1 MRRRVVPLVAFVV
14 AGTMTAGA
22 AWANPW
28 PMFHRDRTHT
38 GVSPET
44 FVSTSNASTLGV
56 AWQQNTG
63 ASVQAS
69 PVVAKVASLGKSL
82 VFVGNVAGKVS
93 AYDSVTGQ
101 RRWVFSAGA
110 NVNSTAA
117 VVGNAVYV
125 GSSDHNLYALNAATG
140 KPICTWQGPGVIS
153 SSPLVVNSD
162 GTGKVVYVGD
172 NGFTGN
178 DDGGHLWAINAVD
191 PNTAKNCSTKWS
203 FNDFGDPPGSQP
215 LVGSWSPPAFAK
227 DVNGRPLI
235 VFGSSSP
242 EGAVYAL
249 DARTGAKVWRF
260 QTRIEYDSDVGA
272 GPTISPP
279 GVNGFADGVV
289 YVAGKDRV
297 VYALNLRTGAL
308 IWSFDFAADQP
319 SVTDPARST
328 AALLGRTLVL
338 GSGAGVYALDA
349 VTGAKL
355 WHTGTVEVV
364 SSPAIVGPSGS
375 RIVVFGDR
383 DGTIQALS
391 FATGAVVWTYAT
403 GSNLYASPAVANGRI
418 YLTAATGF
426 VYAFAVG
433 GPAGGVPDTTIS
445 APTPGSVLPN
455 TGSVSFSGTA
465 TDDVG
470 VSQVLLGVKDRN
482 TGRWWDP
489 STSSW
494 TTSFAQ
500 FTATLSA
507 PGAASTS
514 WSRSMSV
521 PASGGLYL
529 LQAEAVDGDGQHD
542 PVVPLA
548 DFEVDS
554 LTHPP
559 TTTIEDPV
567 QDQVFHFPTE
577 GVPFTIDI
585 SGTAT
590 DAQGDHPGVAKVWIS
605 IKNLEHNEYYCG
617 SVGCGTSGESSS
629 WQPTYTKIAAVVAS
643 PNATSTTWSSSF
655 LTYDHPHRYRIAA
668 WAVDRDGNAD
678 LVNPS
683 IRICVRALGDEV
695 CY

>member
-1 MRRRVVPLVAFVV
+1 MSRRIVALIALAVV
-14 AGTMTAGA
+14 GTMTATA

-28 PMFHRDRTHT
+28 PMFHREQTHAAL
-38 GVSPET
+38 SPET
-44 FVSTSNASTLGV
+44 FVSVTNADQLGV
-56 AWQQNTG
+56 SWEANTG
-63 ASVQAS
+63 AAVQAS
-69 PVVAKVASLGKSL
+69 PVVARVASLNRSL
-82 VFVGNVAGKVS
+82 LFVGNSAGKVS
-93 AYDSVTGQ
+93 AYDSVTGARQ
-101 RRWVFSAGA
+101 WVFAAGA

-117 VVGNAVYV
+117 VVGNVVYV

-153 SSPLVVNSD
+153 SSPVVVNPD
-162 GTGKVVYVGD
+162 GTGKVVYFGD

-191 PNTAKNCSTKWS
+191 PNAAKNCSAKWS
-203 FNDFGDPPGSQP
+203 FNAFGDPPGSQT

-227 DVNGRPLI
+227 DVNGRPLV

-272 GPTISPP
+272 GPTISGP

-289 YVAGKDRV
+289 YVAGKSRV
-297 VYALNLRTGAL
+297 LYALNLRTGAL
-308 IWSFDFAADQP
+308 IWSFDFAADMP
-319 SVTDPARST
+319 TVTDPARST
-328 AALLGRTLVL
+328 AALVGRTLVV
-338 GSGAGVYALDA
+338 GSGAGVYAFDA

-355 WHTGTVEVV
+355 WHTGTIEVV
-364 SSPAIVGPSGS
+364 SSPAIVGPAGS

-383 DGTIQALS
+383 DGMIQALNL
-391 FATGAVVWTYAT
+391 ATGQVVWTYAT
-403 GSNLYASPAVANGRI
+403 GANIYASPAIANGRI
-418 YLTAATGF
+418 YMTAATGF

-433 GPAGGVPDTTIS
+433 GPAGGVPDTTITS
-445 APTPGSVLPN
+445 PTPNAVLPN
-455 TGSVSFSGTA
+455 TGSVSLAGGA

-470 VSQVLLGVKDRN
+470 VAQVLLAVKDRN
-482 TGRWWDP
+482 TGHWWSP

-494 TTSFAQ
+494 ANTFTQ
-500 FTATLSA
+500 FPAALSA
-507 PGAASTS
+507 PGASSTG
-514 WSRSMSV
+514 WSKTIPV
-521 PASGGLYL
+521 PTSGGLYTV
-529 LQAEAVDGDGQHD
+529 QAEAVDGDGQHD
-542 PVVPLA
+542 PIVPLA
-548 DFEVDS
+548 DFEVES

-559 TTTIEDPV
+559 TTTIDDPV
-567 QDQVFHFPTE
+567 NDQVFHFPTE
-577 GVPFTIDI
+577 GVPFTI
-585 SGTAT
+585 SVTGTAT
-590 DAQGDHPGVAKVWIS
+590 DTQGTKPGVAQVWVV

-617 SVGCGTSGESSS
+617 SAGCGTSGESSS
-629 WQPTYTKIAAVVAS
+629 WSPTYKKIAAVVAS
-643 PNATSTTWSSSF
+643 PGAISTTWSSSF